1 MESKRDKLRGT
12 ESIVVVTRGWEGMG
26 NGEIFVKEYKLP
38 VTIYKFGN
46 LMYTMVIVLYSI
58 VSVAKKAGLFK
69 LHLTIKDLIEA
80 LAKGMTAFVQERK

>member
-1 MESKRDKLRGT
+1 MC
-12 ESIVVVTRGWEGMG
+12 
-26 NGEIFVKEYKLP
+26 
-38 VTIYKFGN
+38 
-46 LMYTMVIVLYSI
+46 TMVIVLYSI